1 MIAWNEVLQYI
12 HDLHINHRRTYS
24 ESNGFQVAIQD
35 GIKTDA
41 YLLVVLLCPVI
52 AQRRLQGEVGQLL
65 SATAEEGEL
74 KGDLNRRQRYKKKKL
89 GNCRRL

>member
-41 YLLVVLLCPVI
+41 YLLVVLLFCCV
-52 AQRRLQGEVGQLL
+52 QLL
-65 SATAEEGEL
+65 
-74 KGDLNRRQRYKKKKL
+74 LNAYSKE
-89 GNCRRL
+89 RLVNY